1 MKGKT
6 TPASGSDT
14 AQKKGHD
21 AANGGIVILDF
32 GSQYTQLIARRL
44 RELEV
49 YAEILPYTATL
60 GEVLAS
66 KPGGLILSGGPSSV
80 HAAKAPRAR
89 REVLDCGLPILGIC
103 YGMQLLIQMHGGK
116 VLPAPKREYGHARIN
131 LKGGD
136 PLFQGLPREMN
147 VWMSHGDGARSLGSN
162 GFRVLARTDAAP
174 FAAIGDPKR
183 RWYGVQFHPEVA
195 HTPKGAQILRN
206 FARRICG
213 LRTRWN
219 MAGFLESSVAQIRRT
234 VGDGHIVCALSGGVD
249 SSVAA
254 GLLHKAVGRR
264 LHCIFVDNGLLREGD
279 RGRMRS
285 IFVEGLGL
293 NLKIVDASGLFIRRL
308 KGVAD
313 PERKRKIIG
322 RTFIEVFTKEADR
335 LGGVDFLAQ
344 GTLYPDVIESVSV
357 HGPSAV
363 IKSHHNV
370 GGLPKRMRLKL
381 VEPLRML
388 FKDEVR
394 RLGRVMGL
402 PEDVLGAHPFPGP
415 GLAIRV
421 LGPVS
426 PEALRLVRRA
436 DAIVQEEFRQS
447 GYYDKVWQAFAVL
460 LPVRSVGVMGD
471 SRTYENAVALRVV
484 ESRDGMTADWSRLP
498 HELLA
503 RISNRIVS
511 EVRGINR
518 VVYDINSKPP
528 ATIEWE

>member
-1 MKGKT
+1 MRGT
-6 TPASGSDT
+6 D
-14 AQKKGHD
+14 
-21 AANGGIVILDF
+21 GGIVILDF

-49 YAEILPYTATL
+49 YAEILPCTSTL
-60 GEVLAS
+60 GEVLAR
-66 KPGGLILSGGPSSV
+66 KPAGLILSGGPSSV
-80 HAAKAPRAR
+80 HAAKAPMVR
-89 REVLDCGLPILGIC
+89 REILNSGLPVLGIC

-116 VLPAPKREYGHARIN
+116 VLPAPRREYGHARIT
-131 LKGGD
+131 LREKD
-136 PLFQGLPREMN
+136 PLFHGLPREMS
-147 VWMSHGDGARSLGSN
+147 VWMSHGDGAQGLGSN

-195 HTPKGAQILRN
+195 HTPKGERLLRN

-213 LRTRWN
+213 LRERWT
-219 MAGFLESSVAQIRRT
+219 MEGFLENSIAEIRRT
-234 VGDGHIVCALSGGVD
+234 VGGGRIVCALSGGVD

-254 GLLHKAVGRR
+254 ALLHKAVGRR

-279 RGRMRS
+279 RERMRS
-285 IFVEGLGL
+285 IFARGLGL
-293 NLKIVDASGLFIRRL
+293 NLKVVDASALFIRRL
-308 KGVAD
+308 AGVAD

-322 RTFIEVFTKEADR
+322 RTFIEVFTREADL

-394 RLGRVMGL
+394 RLGRTMGL
-402 PEDVLGAHPFPGP
+402 PEEVLGAHPFPGP

-421 LGPVS
+421 LGAVS
-426 PEALRLVRRA
+426 PEALRLVRKA
-436 DAIVQEEFRQS
+436 DAIVTEEFRLS
-447 GYYDKVWQAFAVL
+447 GWYGKVWQAFAVL

-471 SRTYENAVALRVV
+471 ARTYENTVALRVV
-484 ESRDGMTADWSRLP
+484 ESRDGMTADWTRLP

-511 EVRGINR
+511 EVRGVNR